1 MEKNN
6 QKTNKTVVDFTNLK
20 SLNQLISGNEINGFA
35 TGLKKAKQTLDSY
48 CKGLKEV

>member
-6 QKTNKTVVDFTNLK
+6 KQTNKPVVDFTNLK

-35 TGLKKAKQTLDSY
+35 AGLKKAKQSLDAY
-48 CKGLKEV
+48 C